1 MSHWVDSNE
10 SDPGTAVV
18 EFFAFLAEA
27 LAAYAEQDRLR
38 RRRRALLPAALAG
51 VGLVFWTTRKCAACL
66 GVLSRSTRVV
76 AASPRTSG

>member
-10 SDPGTAVV
+10 SDPGIAVV

-38 RRRRALLPAALAG
+38 RRRRALLPVAG
-51 VGLVFWTTRKCAACL
+51 AGLIFLVLWATRKSDAC
-66 GVLSRSTRVV
+66 
-76 AASPRTSG
+76 